1 MGYELKGNLRYT
13 PAPEDLNCWR
23 KLLTELVLPLRI
35 PRISSILLATL
46 LKVISHVRTGLPN
59 FGNSGL
65 NSAERQEL
73 LHKCVLMAS
82 QDQLPRIHAAIIDL
96 LLVVKAKPEAIP
108 LISL

>member
-23 KLLTELVLPLRI
+23 KLLTEPLRI
-35 PRISSILLATL
+35 PTISSILLATL

-59 FGNSGL
+59 SGNSGL

-82 QDQLPRIHAAIIDL
+82 QGQLPRIHAAIIDL
-96 LLVVKAKPEAIP
+96 LLVVKAKLEAIP